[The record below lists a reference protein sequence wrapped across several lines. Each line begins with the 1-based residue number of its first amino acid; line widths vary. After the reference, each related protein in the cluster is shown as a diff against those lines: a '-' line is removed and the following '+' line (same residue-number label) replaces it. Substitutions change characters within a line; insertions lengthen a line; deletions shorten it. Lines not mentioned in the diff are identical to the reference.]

1 MNSLKISKGQSETV
15 SRRRTDNTVKPS
27 MNSCDPEGYAVLV
40 N

>member
-15 SRRRTDNTVKPS
+15 SRRTDNTVKPS
-27 MNSCDPEGYAVLV
+27 INSCDPEGCAVLV